1 VSTCQVPG
9 QRGGVIARGRAK
21 LQRRAAPAAPSRHV
35 TWIMVIAAR
44 LPFLLL
50 ATTEKP
56 QYPIKKKNS
65 SRKIFRAP
73 RLRCGLMS
81 DQPPPRALPSAANVM
96 IIDPRTRD
104 GPGLLVHGPWPGAR
118 GGSWAFIRRGK
129 LVGMGSLGA
138 PSELASRSWDARARA
153 GGLGSPTIK
162 CRHDGGKIRTCRSQ
176 AQKAGGGRT
185 STGAI
190 KYSSASGLQHQ
201 LHACARCQ

>member
-1 VSTCQVPG
+1 MSTCQVPG

-96 IIDPRTRD
+96 IIDPRTRG
-104 GPGLLVHGPWPGAR
+104 GPGPWPGAR

-129 LVGMGSLGA
+129 LVGWDGIAGCPVGTRQPMPIMGCSSSGRWT
-138 PSELASRSWDARARA
+138 RSD
-153 GGLGSPTIK
+153 PPP
-162 CRHDGGKIRTCRSQ
+162 
-176 AQKAGGGRT
+176 
-185 STGAI
+185 
-190 KYSSASGLQHQ
+190 
-201 LHACARCQ
+201 